1 MGGMEIDMNVYLGI
15 DIGGTKCALVLGDG
29 QGEVLEKIR
38 FETTDRDSTLARI
51 MQSAADLID
60 MALAQGNTAT
70 AIGVSCGG
78 PLDSRAGLIQSPP
91 NLPGWDNVPIVHML
105 KERFGLPCALCN
117 DANACALAEY
127 RFGAGMGCRSMVF
140 LTFGTGMGAG
150 LVLDGKLYVGA
161 NDNAGEV
168 GHMRLSPDGPVG
180 YYKRGSFEGFCSGG
194 GLAQLGAAYAK
205 DALERGISCSFCKSE
220 DELGSITAKALAEA
234 ADAGDEV
241 ALCVWERC
249 GEMLGRGLAVLVD
262 VLNPERIVIG
272 SIYARSGHLLRK
284 AMERTLGEEA
294 LPGSLAVCKIVPA
307 ALTESVGDKAALCVA
322 MMAE

>member
-1 MGGMEIDMNVYLGI
+1 MERYLGI

-38 FETTDRDSTLARI
+38 FETADRDSTLARI
-51 MQSAADLID
+51 MQAAEQLIEK
-60 MALAQGNTAT
+60 AREQGNTIR
-70 AIGVSCGG
+70 AIGISCGG
-78 PLDSRAGLIQSPP
+78 PLDSRSGLIQSPP
-91 NLPGWDNVPIVHML
+91 NLPGWDNVPIVQML
-105 KERFGLPCALCN
+105 KERFGLPTALCN

-127 RFGAGMGCRSMVF
+127 RFGAGKGTRNMVF

-168 GHMRLSPDGPVG
+168 GHVRLAPDGPVG
-180 YYKRGSFEGFCSGG
+180 YYKKGSFEGFCSGG
-194 GLAQLGAAYAK
+194 GLAQLGVAYAK
-205 DALERGISCSFCKSE
+205 DALARGISCSFCKNE
-220 DELGSITAKALAEA
+220 DELGNITAKALAEA
-234 ADAGDEV
+234 ADEGDEV
-241 ALCVWERC
+241 ALAVWEKC

-262 VLNPERIVIG
+262 ILNPERIVIG
-272 SIYARSGHLLRK
+272 SIYTRSGHLLRK

-294 LPGSLAVCKIVPA
+294 LPDSFAVCKIVPA